1 GTDDAAQAVRA
12 ALACFA
18 DLNKLNKAAAA
29 SKGPILFQRV
39 GLNSGQALVGNIG
52 SRRRFNYTVMGDSVN
67 LAARLE
73 GANKYFGTS
82 ILASEFTVALTGA
95 AFAWREIDTIRVKGR
110 NEPVRIYEPLGEAG
124 QQSPDQ
130 LACAACYSEGLALWR
145 ERNFAGAAQAF
156 A

>member
-1 GTDDAAQAVRA
+1 
-12 ALACFA
+12 
-18 DLNKLNKAAAA
+18 
-29 SKGPILFQRV
+29 
-39 GLNSGQALVGNIG
+39 
-52 SRRRFNYTVMGDSVN
+52 RFNYTVMGDSVN

-95 AFAWREIDTIRVKGR
+95 AFAWREIDAIRVKGR
-110 NEPVRIYEPLGEAG
+110 EEPVRIYEPLGEAG
-124 QQSPDQ
+124 RRSPDQ

-156 A
+156 ARRAEADLPSALFMARAKKLSLSPPGEDWRPIQTLEEK